1 VSLKPAPLR
10 IHDPLTDPL
19 LPTQQRVYDRLAR
32 AVRSVPVVAYL
43 GAHGFGR
50 TTLLRRLA
58 DETGAVYLDALTI
71 EREIGRYPAA
81 KAAEVIGDMMGRSL
95 KDAGI
100 LIFDGFPET
109 VSVFRGL
116 MSQRMLLPIVRHLSD
131 QAIRNGWRLI
141 IGGNIPQSHESRSS
155 LLGDFAAPISSETFG
170 AEDYR
175 AFFGSRLGDRVSG
188 VDFELLHDLAPTLNL
203 YQLREIAARLTDVE
217 AVDLSVMRACIERFV
232 LKTNLKIRE
241 VEALSFDG
249 LPGTEHI
256 AETLETHVVL
266 PLQNAALARELEL
279 TPRRGVLL
287 YGPPGTGKTS
297 IGRALA
303 HRMEGR
309 FFLIDGSFVTEPP
322 SAFFGQ
328 LEHVINQAKANA
340 PCVLFIDDADV
351 LFQIEHIAGL
361 SRYLL
366 SLLDGIESESA
377 SRVCIMMTA
386 MDAGK
391 LPSPLLR
398 SGRVELWL
406 ETKLPAADTRLKIIE
421 RWLPRDMPGAES
433 LESASLV
440 AETEG
445 FTPADLRRLAVD
457 AKLLF
462 AADLVAERPVRQAID
477 YIHAAADDLKNLRAT
492 ISRHIAGEAAQ
503 ARYYA

>member
-1 VSLKPAPLR
+1 MPLKPAPLCV
-10 IHDPLTDPL
+10 HDPLTDPL
-19 LPTQQRVYDRLAR
+19 LPTQQRVYDRLSR
-32 AVRSVPVVAYL
+32 AARSVPVVAYL
-43 GAHGFGR
+43 GAHGYGR

-58 DETGAVYLDALTI
+58 AETGGVYVDALTV

-81 KAAEVIGDMMGRSL
+81 KAAEVIGEMMARGL
-95 KDAGI
+95 QGAGI
-100 LIFDGFPET
+100 LIFDGFPEV
-109 VSVFRGL
+109 VSVFRGF

-141 IGGNIPQSHESRSS
+141 IGGNMPQTHETRSS
-155 LLGDFAAPISSETFG
+155 LLGDFAAPISSESFG
-170 AEDYR
+170 ADDYR
-175 AFFGSRLGDRVSG
+175 RFFHDRLGDRVSG
-188 VDFELLHDLAPTLNL
+188 VDFDLLHDLAPMLNL
-203 YQLREIAARLTDVE
+203 YQLREIAAYLDKVE
-217 AVDLSVMRACIERFV
+217 SVDLGVMRKCIERFI
-232 LKTNLKIRE
+232 LRTNLKIRE
-241 VEALSFDG
+241 VEALSFDR
-249 LPGTEHI
+249 LPGTEFI

-266 PLQNAALARELEL
+266 PLQNVALARELDL

-303 HRMEGR
+303 HRMDGR

-328 LEHVINQAKANA
+328 LEQVINQAKASA

-391 LPSPLLR
+391 LPAPLLR

-406 ETKLPAADTRLKIIE
+406 ETKLPTADTRLKIIE
-421 RWLPRDMPGAES
+421 RWLPTDMPGSES
-433 LESASLV
+433 LKSASLV

-445 FTPADLRRLAVD
+445 FTPADLRRLAAD

-477 YIHAAADDLKNLRAT
+477 YLNAAADDLKGLRTT